1 MCHKLFGKGDDG
13 VAAEEDDSNYTN
25 LLQLKDEAA
34 MQLPRLSYMEDQEFI
49 KLVGPSM
56 ARKYEDDL
64 IEIKNSI
71 TKLRMKEF
79 RLSYKIFTTILR

>member
-13 VAAEEDDSNYTN
+13 VAAVEDDGNYTI
-25 LLQLKDEAA
+25 LQLKDEAA

-49 KLVGPSM
+49 KLVGLSI

-71 TKLRMKEF
+71 